1 MNVREKLEKLEA
13 KTLSSYACLSGQS
26 RGRMREEEECPL
38 RTAFQRDR
46 DRIVYSQA
54 FRRLK
59 HKTQVFLAP
68 SGDHCRTRLTHT
80 LEVSEIGRTMARAM
94 DLNEDL
100 VEAISLGHDLGHTPF
115 GHAGETVLNEL
126 MPDGFS
132 HYRQSLRVV
141 DVLENGGNG
150 LNLTYEVRDGIA
162 KHSKGYGEVIPA
174 DSQGLPESAEGCL
187 VRYADIIAY
196 LSHDLDDA
204 IQSKVISED
213 DVPDECHRV
222 MGLTHSKR
230 IMTMVEGVISN
241 TVPVDE
247 GQGDQLKFAVEPRVG
262 EAMHLLRSFLF
273 NKVYRSPQVHN
284 EFVKSRKI
292 LCDLF
297 NYCLENQDFLEEEMG
312 GSGAGSSPE
321 RQVCDFIAS
330 MSDRHAQNLYHR
342 LFVPET

>member
-1 MNVREKLEKLEA
+1 MNVREKLEKIEQD
-13 KTLSSYACLSGQS
+13 TLSPYACLSSAS

-100 VEAISLGHDLGHTPF
+100 VEVIALGHDLGHTPF

-126 MPDGFS
+126 VPGGFS

-141 DVLENGGNG
+141 DVLENHGNG

-174 DSQGLPESAEGCL
+174 DSKGLPESSEGCL

-204 IQSKVISED
+204 IQSKLITED
-213 DVPDECHRV
+213 DVPDQCHRV
-222 MGLTHSKR
+222 MGLNHSRR
-230 IMTMVEGVISN
+230 IMTMVEGVISH
-241 TVPVDE
+241 TVPSE
-247 GQGDQLKFAVEPRVG
+247 EASPRLKFAVDPGVG
-262 EAMHLLRSFLF
+262 EAMQVLREFLF
-273 NKVYRSPQVHN
+273 HRVYRSPQVHN
-284 EFVKSRKI
+284 EFIKSRKI
-292 LCDLF
+292 LTDLF
-297 NYCLENQDFLEEEMG
+297 RYCLENQEFMEEEMEEFG
-312 GSGAGSSPE
+312 PSSSPE

-330 MSDRHAQNLYHR
+330 MSDRHAQNLYR
-342 LFVPET
+342 QLFVPDT